1 MANSAEEALAELK
14 QACTSNNAVYA
25 TLKVQYTGAWRD
37 DINQIST
44 MVGVPVQ
51 TLLALNPWL
60 TQNNF
65 VANDHDYITIKL
77 TSGSPGIGGGSN
89 NQNQVAGFY
98 STSAWFHPLGVGT
111 WYCTTEFSSKH
122 TGIDLTTGT
131 AGQIRGTPIYAVKA
145 GTVVQSYLNQG
156 GVDADGKEHLGFGYT
171 VLIRHDDTTDST
183 GNCYYTR
190 YAHMESAGPAV
201 GTKVSQGDQV
211 GTVGNTGYGSTGY
224 HLHFQIY
231 WTSAT
236 RTDYTAFN
244 GHASFGVNPNSISDF
259 PGIPYHTHA
268 YSSVQVQKSS
278 YVTDEDVEILKG
290 AAAGNGSVTQSQ
302 FDETVNGIADR
313 IIAGKGVDKNS
324 DIANIIR
331 EYIKA
336 QFDGIKG
343 AGIQSVQDLVN
354 GASFEATLDKFCQT
368 VVDNTIYFVENKINE
383 LVQYAI
389 DKGREHAQAEVES
402 AKTQLKNWI
411 WNTTK
416 IDEKGEL
423 AQSVGAYLDS
433 YIDYVVDNGWAAV
446 RTAITT
452 GDIKGAAQ
460 NFVTLVT
467 RQGIDYVCELG
478 AHAAANAVTSYIGS
492 HFQASDNSQVV
503 ADLAVGIINVTAQS
517 VGLLLK
523 GDISIEQAAKN
534 ILLQA
539 VTSITSFVV
548 EKYIVPVVQKWTI
561 NAVTTIIASI
571 AGEQIAATVMGQLA
585 GPIGYVAGLGIA
597 WLAKK
602 AWNWLFG

>member
-1 MANSAEEALAELK
+1 MANSAEEVLAELK

-25 TLKVQYTGAWRD
+25 TLKVQYTGSWRD

-44 MVGVPVQ
+44 MAGIPVE

-77 TSGSPGIGGGSN
+77 TAGSPGIGGGSN

-111 WYCTTEFSSKH
+111 WYCTREYKAEH
-122 TGIDLTTGT
+122 TAIDLTTGT
-131 AGQIRGTPIYAVKA
+131 PGQIKGTPIYAVKA
-145 GTVVQSYLNQG
+145 GTVVQSYLSDSWG
-156 GVDADGKEHLGFGYT
+156 HT
-171 VLIRHDDTTDST
+171 VLIRHDDTKDEN

-190 YAHMESAGPAV
+190 YAHMESAGPSV
-201 GTKVSQGDQV
+201 GTKISQGGQI
-211 GTVGNTGYGSTGY
+211 GTVGNTGQSTNY

-259 PGIPYHTHA
+259 PGIPYHEHA
-268 YSSVQVQKSS
+268 FSSVQIQKSS
-278 YVTDEDVEILKG
+278 YVTDRDVEILKG
-290 AAAGNGSVTQSQ
+290 AAAGDGSVTQSQ

-313 IIAGKGVDKNS
+313 IIAGKGIDKNS
-324 DIANIIR
+324 DLANIIR

-343 AGIQSVQDLVN
+343 AGIQAVQDLVN
-354 GASFEATLDKFCQT
+354 GASFEATLNKFCQT
-368 VVDNTIYFVENKINE
+368 VVDNTIYFVENKINN

-402 AKTQLKNWI
+402 AKKQLKNWI

-460 NFVTLVT
+460 NFVTLIT

-478 AHAAANAVTSYIGS
+478 AHAAANAITSYVGS

-534 ILLQA
+534 ITLQA
-539 VTSITSFVV
+539 VTSIASFVV

-561 NAVTTIIASI
+561 NTVTNIIASI
-571 AGEQIAATVMGQLA
+571 AGEQIAATIMGHLA
-585 GPIGYVAGLGIA
+585 GPIGYIAGFGIA

-602 AWNWLFG
+602 AWNYFFG

>member
-14 QACTSNNAVYA
+14 QACTSSNAVYA
-25 TLKVQYTGAWRD
+25 TLKVQYTGSWRD

-44 MVGVPVQ
+44 MAGVPVE
-51 TLLALNPWL
+51 TLLTLNPWL

-77 TSGSPGIGGGSN
+77 TAGSPGIGGGSN

-131 AGQIRGTPIYAVKA
+131 PGQIKGTPIYAVKA
-145 GTVVQSYLNQG
+145 GTVVQSYLS
-156 GVDADGKEHLGFGYT
+156 DSWGYT
-171 VLIRHDDTTDST
+171 VLIRHDDTVDSA

-190 YAHMESAGPAV
+190 YAHMESAGPSV

-211 GTVGNTGYGSTGY
+211 GIVGNTGRSTGY

-236 RTDYTAFN
+236 RTDYTAFT
-244 GHASFGVNPNSISDF
+244 GSADFGVNPNSISDF
-259 PGIPYHTHA
+259 PGIPYHENS
-268 YSSVQVQKSS
+268 YSSVKIQKSS
-278 YVTDEDVEILKG
+278 YVTDKDVEILKG
-290 AAAGNGSVTQSQ
+290 AAAGDGSVTQSQ

-313 IIAGKGVDKNS
+313 IIAGKNIDKNS
-324 DIANIIR
+324 DLGNIIR

-343 AGIQSVQDLVN
+343 AGIQAVQDLVN

-383 LVQYAI
+383 LIQYAI
-389 DKGREHAQAEVES
+389 DKGREHAQAQVES
-402 AKTQLKNWI
+402 AKKQLKNWI

-478 AHAAANAVTSYIGS
+478 AHAAANAITSYIGS
-492 HFQASDNSQVV
+492 HFQASDNSQIV
-503 ADLAVGIINVTAQS
+503 ADLAVGIINVTSQS

-561 NAVTTIIASI
+561 AAVTTIIASI
-571 AGEQIAATVMGQLA
+571 AGEQVAATVMGTLA
-585 GPIGYVAGLGIA
+585 GPLGYVAGLGIA

>member
-25 TLKVQYTGAWRD
+25 TLKVQYTGSWRD

-44 MVGVPVQ
+44 MAGVPVE
-51 TLLALNPWL
+51 TLLTLNPWL

-77 TSGSPGIGGGSN
+77 TAGSSGIGGGSN

-131 AGQIRGTPIYAVKA
+131 PGQIKGTPIYAVKA
-145 GTVVQSYLNQG
+145 GTVVQSYLS
-156 GVDADGKEHLGFGYT
+156 DSWGYT
-171 VLIRHDDTTDST
+171 VLIRHDDTVDSA

-190 YAHMESAGPAV
+190 YAHMESAGPSV

-211 GTVGNTGYGSTGY
+211 GTVGNTGRSTGY

-236 RTDYTAFN
+236 RTDYTAFT
-244 GHASFGVNPNSISDF
+244 GSADFGVNPNSISDF
-259 PGIPYHTHA
+259 PGIPYHENS
-268 YSSVQVQKSS
+268 YSSVKMQKSS
-278 YVTDEDVEILKG
+278 YVTDKDVEILKG
-290 AAAGNGSVTQSQ
+290 AAAGDGSVTQSQ

-313 IIAGKGVDKNS
+313 IIAGKNIDKNS
-324 DIANIIR
+324 DLGNIIR

-343 AGIQSVQDLVN
+343 AGIQAVQDLVN

-383 LVQYAI
+383 LIQYAI
-389 DKGREHAQAEVES
+389 DKGREHAQAQVES
-402 AKTQLKNWI
+402 AKKQLKNWI

-492 HFQASDNSQVV
+492 HFQASDNSQIV
-503 ADLAVGIINVTAQS
+503 ADLAVGIINVTSQS

-561 NAVTTIIASI
+561 AAVTTIIASI
-571 AGEQIAATVMGQLA
+571 AGEQIAATVMGTLA
-585 GPIGYVAGLGIA
+585 GPLGYVAGLGIV

>member
-44 MVGVPVQ
+44 MAGIPVE
-51 TLLALNPWL
+51 TLLTLNPWL

-111 WYCTTEFSSKH
+111 WYCTTEYKTGH

-131 AGQIRGTPIYAVKA
+131 PGQIKGTPIYAVKA
-145 GTVVQSYLNQG
+145 GTVVQSYLSDSWG
-156 GVDADGKEHLGFGYT
+156 HT
-171 VLIRHDDTTDST
+171 VLIRHDDTADST

-211 GTVGNTGYGSTGY
+211 GTVGNTGRSTGY

-236 RTDYTAFN
+236 RTDYTAFT
-244 GHASFGVNPNSISDF
+244 GSADFGVNPNSISDF
-259 PGIPYHTHA
+259 PGIPYHENA
-268 YSSVQVQKSS
+268 YSAVQIQKSS
-278 YVTDEDVEILKG
+278 YVTDKDIEILKG
-290 AAAGNGSVTQSQ
+290 AAAGDGSVTQSQ

-383 LVQYAI
+383 LIQYAI
-389 DKGREHAQAEVES
+389 DKGREHAQAEVNS

-452 GDIKGAAQ
+452 GDVKGAAQ

-478 AHAAANAVTSYIGS
+478 AHAAANAVTSYIGT

-561 NAVTTIIASI
+561 NAVTTIIANI
-571 AGEQIAATVMGQLA
+571 AGEQIAATVMGTLA

-597 WLAKK
+597 WLARK

>member
-25 TLKVQYTGAWRD
+25 TLKVQYTGSWRD

-44 MVGVPVQ
+44 MVGVPVE
-51 TLLALNPWL
+51 TLLALNTWL

-77 TSGSPGIGGGSN
+77 TAGSPGIGGGSN

-111 WYCTTEFSSKH
+111 WYCTTEFSSTH

-131 AGQIRGTPIYAVKA
+131 PGQIKGTPIYAVKA
-145 GTVVQSYLNQG
+145 GTVVQSYLS
-156 GVDADGKEHLGFGYT
+156 DSWGYT
-171 VLIRHDDTTDST
+171 VLIRHDDTVDSA

-190 YAHMESAGPAV
+190 YAHMESAGPSV

-211 GTVGNTGYGSTGY
+211 GTVGNTGRSTGY

-244 GHASFGVNPNSISDF
+244 GHADFGVNPNNIKDF
-259 PGIPYHTHA
+259 PGIPYHTNA

-278 YVTDEDVEILKG
+278 YVTDKDVEILKG
-290 AAAGNGSVTQSQ
+290 AAAGDGSVTQSQ

-324 DIANIIR
+324 DTANIIR

-368 VVDNTIYFVENKINE
+368 VVDNTIYFVENKINA

-402 AKTQLKNWI
+402 AKKQLKNWI

-452 GDIKGAAQ
+452 GHIKGAAQ

-478 AHAAANAVTSYIGS
+478 AHAAANAITSYIGT
-492 HFQASDNSQVV
+492 HFQASDNSQIV

-534 ILLQA
+534 ITLQA
-539 VTSITSFVV
+539 VTTVASFVV

-561 NAVTTIIASI
+561 NTITTIITSI
-571 AGEQIAATVMGQLA
+571 AGEQIAATIMGQVA
-585 GPIGYVAGLGIA
+585 GPLGYIAGLGIT

-602 AWNWLFG
+602 AWNYFFG

>member
-25 TLKVQYTGAWRD
+25 TLKVQYTGSWRD

-44 MVGVPVQ
+44 MAGVPVE

-65 VANDHDYITIKL
+65 VANNHDYITIKL
-77 TSGSPGIGGGSN
+77 TAGSPGIGGGSN

-111 WYCTTEFSSKH
+111 WYCTTEYKTGH

-131 AGQIRGTPIYAVKA
+131 PGQIKGTPIYAVKA
-145 GTVVQSYLNQG
+145 GTVVQSYLSNSWG
-156 GVDADGKEHLGFGYT
+156 HT
-171 VLIRHDDTTDST
+171 VLIRHDDTVDSA

-190 YAHMESAGPAV
+190 YAHMESAGPPV

-211 GTVGNTGYGSTGY
+211 GTVGNTGRSTGY

-231 WTSAT
+231 WTSAS
-236 RTDYTAFN
+236 RTDYTAFT
-244 GHASFGVNPNSISDF
+244 GSADFGVNPNSISDF
-259 PGIPYHTHA
+259 PGIPYHENS

-278 YVTDEDVEILKG
+278 YVTDKDVEILKG
-290 AAAGNGSVTQSQ
+290 AAGDGSITQSQ

-368 VVDNTIYFVENKINE
+368 VVDNTIYFVENKINA

-402 AKTQLKNWI
+402 AKKQLKNWI

-452 GDIKGAAQ
+452 GNIKGAAQ

-492 HFQASDNSQVV
+492 HFQANDNSQIV
-503 ADLAVGIINVTAQS
+503 ADLAIGIINVTSQS

-539 VTSITSFVV
+539 VTSVTSFVV

-571 AGEQIAATVMGQLA
+571 AGEQVAATVMGTLA
-585 GPIGYVAGLGIA
+585 GPLGYITGLGIA

>member
-1 MANSAEEALAELK
+1 MANSAADTLTELK
-14 QACTSNNAVYA
+14 TACTSNNAVYA
-25 TLKVQYTGAWRD
+25 TLKVQYTGSWRD

-44 MVGVPVQ
+44 MVGVPVE

-60 TQNNF
+60 MQNNF
-65 VANDHDYITIKL
+65 VANNHDYITIKL
-77 TSGSPGIGGGSN
+77 TAGSPGVGGGSN
-89 NQNQVAGFY
+89 NQNNVTGFY
-98 STSAWFHPLGVGT
+98 ETDAWFHPLGVGT
-111 WYCTTEFSSKH
+111 WYCTTEYKSSH

-131 AGQIRGTPIYAVKA
+131 PGQIKGTPIYATKA
-145 GTVVQSYLNQG
+145 GTIVQSYLS
-156 GVDADGKEHLGFGYT
+156 DSWGYT
-171 VLIRHDDTTDST
+171 VLIRHDDTVDSS
-183 GNCYYTR
+183 GNCYYSR
-190 YAHMESAGPAV
+190 YAHMESAGAAV
-201 GTKVSQGDQV
+201 NTKVSQGDQV
-211 GTVGNTGYGSTGY
+211 GTVGNTGKSTGY

-236 RTDYTAFN
+236 RTDYTSFTGSAD
-244 GHASFGVNPNSISDF
+244 FGVNPNTISDF
-259 PGIPYHTHA
+259 PGIPYHENV
-268 YSSVQVQKSS
+268 YSFVEIQKSS
-278 YVTDEDVEILKG
+278 YITDEEVEILKG
-290 AAAGNGSVTQSQ
+290 ATAGDGSVSQSQ

-313 IIAGKGVDKNS
+313 IIEGKGVDKNS
-324 DIANIIR
+324 DVANIIR

-343 AGIQSVQDLVN
+343 AGINAIQDLVN
-354 GASFEATLDKFCQT
+354 GGSFEATLDKFCQT

-383 LVQYAI
+383 LIQYAI
-389 DKGREHAQAEVES
+389 DVGRQYAQTQVDS
-402 AKTQLKNWI
+402 AKKQLKEWI

-433 YIDYVVDNGWAAV
+433 YIDYVVDNGWATV

-492 HFQASDNSQVV
+492 HFQASENSQIA

-517 VGLLLK
+517 IGLLLK

-534 ILLQA
+534 ILIQA
-539 VTSITSFVV
+539 VSTVTNFVV
-548 EKYIVPVVQKWTI
+548 EKYIVPVVSKWAVNTI
-561 NAVTTIIASI
+561 VTIASSI
-571 AGEQIAATVMGQLA
+571 AGEAIGATIGNAVA
-585 GPIGYVAGLGIA
+585 GPVGALVGIGIT

-602 AWNWLFG
+602 MLGWLF

>member
-1 MANSAEEALAELK
+1 MANSAAETLVELK

-25 TLKVQYTGAWRD
+25 TLKVQYTGSWRD

-44 MVGVPVQ
+44 MAGVPVE

-60 TQNNF
+60 MQNNF

-77 TSGSPGIGGGSN
+77 TAGSPGVGGGSN

-98 STSAWFHPLGVGT
+98 STDAWFHPLGVGT
-111 WYCTTEFSSKH
+111 WYCTTEYKSSH

-131 AGQIRGTPIYAVKA
+131 PGQIKGTPIYAVKA
-145 GTVVQSYLNQG
+145 GTVVQSYLSDSWGN
-156 GVDADGKEHLGFGYT
+156 T
-171 VLIRHDDTTDST
+171 VLIKHEDTVDSA

-211 GTVGNTGYGSTGY
+211 GTVGNTGRSTGY

-236 RTDYTAFN
+236 RTDYTAFT
-244 GHASFGVNPNSISDF
+244 GHADFGVNPNGISDF
-259 PGIPYHTHA
+259 PGIPYHENA
-268 YSSVQVQKSS
+268 YSSVQIQKSS
-278 YVTDEDVEILKG
+278 YVTDQDVEILKG
-290 AAAGNGSVTQSQ
+290 AAAGDGSVTQKQ

-313 IIAGKGVDKNS
+313 IIEGKGVDKNS

-383 LVQYAI
+383 LIQYAI
-389 DKGREHAQAEVES
+389 DVGRQYAQTQVDS
-402 AKTQLKNWI
+402 AKRQLKDWI

-433 YIDYVVDNGWAAV
+433 YIDYVVDNGWSAV

-452 GDIKGAAQ
+452 GDIRGATQ

-571 AGEQIAATVMGQLA
+571 AGETVAATVMGTLA
-585 GPIGYVAGLGIA
+585 GPVGYIAGLGIT

>member
-25 TLKVQYTGAWRD
+25 TLKVQYTGSWRD

-44 MVGVPVQ
+44 MAGVPVE
-51 TLLALNPWL
+51 TLLTLNPWL

-77 TSGSPGIGGGSN
+77 TAGSPGIGGGSN
-89 NQNQVAGFY
+89 NQNHVAGFY

-131 AGQIRGTPIYAVKA
+131 PGQIKGTPIYAVKA
-145 GTVVQSYLNQG
+145 GTVVQSYLS
-156 GVDADGKEHLGFGYT
+156 DSWGYT
-171 VLIRHDDTTDST
+171 VLIRHDDTVDSA

-190 YAHMESAGPAV
+190 YAHMESAGPSV

-211 GTVGNTGYGSTGY
+211 GTVGNTGRSTGY

-236 RTDYTAFN
+236 RTDYTAFT
-244 GHASFGVNPNSISDF
+244 GSADFGVNPNSISDF
-259 PGIPYHTHA
+259 PGIPYHENS
-268 YSSVQVQKSS
+268 YSSVQNQKSS
-278 YVTDEDVEILKG
+278 YVTDKDVEILKG
-290 AAAGNGSVTQSQ
+290 AAAGDGSVTQSQ

-313 IIAGKGVDKNS
+313 IIAGKNIDKNS
-324 DIANIIR
+324 DLGNIVR
-331 EYIKA
+331 EFIKA

-343 AGIQSVQDLVN
+343 AGIEAVQNLVN
-354 GASFEATLDKFCQT
+354 GASFEATLDKFCQM

-383 LVQYAI
+383 LIQYAI
-389 DKGREHAQAEVES
+389 DKGREHAQAQVES
-402 AKTQLKNWI
+402 AKKQLKNWI

-423 AQSVGAYLDS
+423 AKSVGAYLDS

-452 GDIKGAAQ
+452 GDVKGAAQ

-492 HFQASDNSQVV
+492 HFQANDNSQIV
-503 ADLAVGIINVTAQS
+503 ADLAVGIINVTSQS
-517 VGLLLK
+517 IGLLLK

-539 VTSITSFVV
+539 VTSVASFVV
-548 EKYIVPVVQKWTI
+548 EKYIVPFVQKWTI
-561 NAVTTIIASI
+561 NTITNIIASI
-571 AGEQIAATVMGQLA
+571 AGQQVAATIMGTLA
-585 GPIGYVAGLGIA
+585 GPIGYVAGLGIV

-602 AWNWLFG
+602 AWNFFFG

>member
-1 MANSAEEALAELK
+1 MANSAEALAELK

-25 TLKVQYTGAWRD
+25 TLKVQYTGSWRD

-44 MVGVPVQ
+44 MVGVPVE

-77 TSGSPGIGGGSN
+77 TAGSPGIGGGSN

-111 WYCTTEFSSKH
+111 WYCTTEYKTGH

-131 AGQIRGTPIYAVKA
+131 PGQIKGTPIYAVKA
-145 GTVVQSYLNQG
+145 GTVVQSYLSDSWG
-156 GVDADGKEHLGFGYT
+156 HT
-171 VLIRHDDTTDST
+171 VLIRHDDTVDSA

-190 YAHMESAGPAV
+190 YAHMESAGPSV

-211 GTVGNTGYGSTGY
+211 GTVGNTGRSTGY

-231 WTSAT
+231 WTSST
-236 RTDYTAFN
+236 RTDYTAFT
-244 GHASFGVNPNSISDF
+244 GSVDFGVNPNDISDF
-259 PGIPYHTHA
+259 PGIPYHENS

-278 YVTDEDVEILKG
+278 YVTDKDVEILKG
-290 AAAGNGSVTQSQ
+290 AAAGDGSVTQSQ

-368 VVDNTIYFVENKINE
+368 VVDNTIYFVENKINA

-402 AKTQLKNWI
+402 AKKQLKNWI

-571 AGEQIAATVMGQLA
+571 AGEQVAATVMGTLA
-585 GPIGYVAGLGIA
+585 GPLGYVAGLGIS
-597 WLAKK
+597 WLARK

>member
-1 MANSAEEALAELK
+1 MANSSADTLTELK
-14 QACTSNNAVYA
+14 AACTSNNAVYA
-25 TLKVQYTGAWRD
+25 TLKVQYTGSWRD
-37 DINQIST
+37 DINQISV
-44 MVGVPVQ
+44 MAGVPVE

-60 TQNNF
+60 MQNNF

-77 TSGSPGIGGGSN
+77 TAGSPGVGGGSN

-98 STSAWFHPLGVGT
+98 STDAWFHPLGVGT
-111 WYCTTEFSSKH
+111 WYCTTEFSTEH

-131 AGQIRGTPIYAVKA
+131 AGQIKGTPIYAVKA

-156 GVDADGKEHLGFGYT
+156 GDGKKGFGYT
-171 VLIRHDDTTDST
+171 VLIRHDDTTDSS

-190 YAHMESAGPAV
+190 YAHMESMGPAV

-236 RTDYTAFN
+236 RTDYTSFN
-244 GHASFGVNPNSISDF
+244 GHADFGVNPNNISDF
-259 PGIPYHTHA
+259 PGIPYHKNA
-268 YSSVQVQKSS
+268 YSSVQIQKSN

-290 AAAGNGSVTQSQ
+290 AAAGDGSVSQSQ
-302 FDETVNGIADR
+302 FDETVNDIADR
-313 IIAGKGVDKNS
+313 IIEGKGVDKNS

-383 LVQYAI
+383 LIQYAI
-389 DKGREHAQAEVES
+389 DVGRQHAQTQVDS
-402 AKTQLKNWI
+402 AKKQLKDWI

-492 HFQASDNSQVV
+492 HFQASENSQIA

-517 VGLLLK
+517 IGLLLK

-534 ILLQA
+534 ILIQA
-539 VTSITSFVV
+539 VSTVTNFVV
-548 EKYIVPVVQKWTI
+548 EKYIVPVVSKWAVNTI
-561 NAVTTIIASI
+561 VTIASSI
-571 AGEQIAATVMGQLA
+571 AGEAIGATIGNAVA
-585 GPIGYVAGLGIA
+585 GPVGALVGVGIT

-602 AWNWLFG
+602 MLGWLF

>member
-25 TLKVQYTGAWRD
+25 TLKVQYTGSWRD

-44 MVGVPVQ
+44 MVGVPVE
-51 TLLALNPWL
+51 TLLTLNPWL

-77 TSGSPGIGGGSN
+77 TAGSPGIGGGSN

-111 WYCTTEFSSKH
+111 WYCTTEYKTGH

-131 AGQIRGTPIYAVKA
+131 PGQIKGTPIYAVKA
-145 GTVVQSYLNQG
+145 GTVVQSYLSNSWG
-156 GVDADGKEHLGFGYT
+156 HT
-171 VLIRHDDTTDST
+171 VLIRHDDTVDSA

-190 YAHMESAGPAV
+190 YAHMESAGPPV

-211 GTVGNTGYGSTGY
+211 GTVGNTGRSTGY

-231 WTSAT
+231 WTSAS
-236 RTDYTAFN
+236 RTDYTAFT
-244 GHASFGVNPNSISDF
+244 GSADFGINPNSISDF
-259 PGIPYHTHA
+259 PGIPYHENS

-278 YVTDEDVEILKG
+278 YVTDKDVEILKG
-290 AAAGNGSVTQSQ
+290 AAAGDGSVTQSQ

-368 VVDNTIYFVENKINE
+368 VVDNTIYFVENKINA

-402 AKTQLKNWI
+402 AKKQLKNWI

-416 IDEKGEL
+416 IDGKSEL

-492 HFQASDNSQVV
+492 HFQANDNSQIV
-503 ADLAVGIINVTAQS
+503 ADLAIGIINVTSQS

-539 VTSITSFVV
+539 VTSVTSFVV

-561 NAVTTIIASI
+561 NTVTTIIASI
-571 AGEQIAATVMGQLA
+571 AGEQVAATVMGTLA
-585 GPIGYVAGLGIA
+585 GPLGYVAGLGIA

-602 AWNWLFG
+602 AWNLLFG